1 MDLNAIM
8 ATQLSDLQQTVQLS
22 VLQNAMNMQTTTAVQ
37 LLEQL
42 PEQPQAV
49 HPFKGTTI
57 DIQV

>member
-8 ATQLSDLQQTVQLS
+8 ATQLSDLQQTVQLN
-22 VLQNAMNMQTTTAVQ
+22 VLQNAMNIQTTQ